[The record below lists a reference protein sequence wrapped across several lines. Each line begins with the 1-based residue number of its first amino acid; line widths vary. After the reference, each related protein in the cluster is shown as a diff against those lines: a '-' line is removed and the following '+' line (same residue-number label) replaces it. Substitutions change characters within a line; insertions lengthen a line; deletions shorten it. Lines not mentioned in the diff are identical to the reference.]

1 MIPMADLPL
10 TISIFNH
17 GQWDSLRNG
26 DVSSGGIQLEH
37 VDRGSPYRPMVREL
51 AFDIAELALTTYVC
65 AKSFGIP
72 ITAIPIFSNRD
83 VTMTPVVYNVRSGIQ
98 NPGDLE
104 GKRIGMRSY
113 TVTNN
118 TQCRGLLAYAYGV
131 DPLKVTWVVTED
143 AHVAQYQDPKNVEY
157 APPGASLESMLEAGE
172 IDAGIQ
178 LKSTIG
184 GDIQYLITEEQGDA
198 IGLRFFHD
206 TGVYPIGH
214 VMTIKD
220 EVLDRNAWVPGSL
233 YQAFADSKNLYVKG
247 LDERTELSRR
257 DAQAVRNREIVGG
270 DPFPMGLALNRKSM
284 EGMLD
289 MYVEQKIIPASITVD
304 SLFAADF
311 LDS

>member
-1 MIPMADLPL
+1 MPDLPL

-26 DVSSGGIQLEH
+26 DVAAGGISLEH
-37 VDRGSPYRPMVREL
+37 VDHGSPYRPMVREL
-51 AFDIAELALTTYVC
+51 AFDVAEVALTTYVC

-83 VTMTPVVYNVRSGIQ
+83 VTMTPLVYNVRSGIEA
-98 NPGDLE
+98 PTDLA
-104 GKRIGMRSY
+104 GKRVGMRSY

-131 DPLKVTWVVTED
+131 NPADVTWVVTED
-143 AHVAQYQDPKNVEY
+143 AHVAQYVDPENVEY
-157 APPGASLESMLEAGE
+157 APAGASLEALLEAGE

-178 LKSTIG
+178 LKSAIG
-184 GDIQYLITEEQGDA
+184 GDIQYLITEEKGDE
-198 IGLRFFHD
+198 IGLRFFRD

-220 EVLDRNAWVPGSL
+220 EVLSGYPWVATSL
-233 YQAFADSKNLYVKG
+233 YEAFVESKDRYMTG
-247 LDERTELSRR
+247 LDERVERSRR
-257 DAQAVRNREIVGG
+257 DAQTVRNREIVGG
-270 DPFPMGLALNRKSM
+270 DPFPMGLALNRTSM

-289 MYVEQKIIPASITVD
+289 MYVQQQIIPSPMTIER
-304 SLFAADF
+304 LFAPGLF
-311 LDS
+311 NS